1 MTVVASTRLRRSP
14 CRVARTSSTPVTSKE
29 PAAEEVIVHAEVSP
43 PWITEGEQTAVTP
56 AGLEVASMVTAPWK
70 PFCDWRLTLD
80 IALPPA
86 MKERLQG
93 EADREKSGGDPTK
106 NSDIFRAPESFAFK
120 VGRFQFASTVAR
132 CEKWL

>member
-1 MTVVASTRLRRSP
+1 LDGEPIWADRRPITGMWIVTWLTRAP
-14 CRVARTSSTPVTSKE
+14 AVPETVTSKE

-56 AGLEVASMVTAPWK
+56 AGLEVASRVTAPWK

-86 MKERLQG
+86 MKERLRG
-93 EADREKSGGDPTK
+93 EADREKSGGDSTK
-106 NSDIFRAPESFAFK
+106 TSAMFRALDLIVF
-120 VGRFQFASTVAR
+120 TVAGF
-132 CEKWL
+132 

>member
-1 MTVVASTRLRRSP
+1 MWIVTWLTRAP
-14 CRVARTSSTPVTSKE
+14 AVPETVTSKE

-56 AGLEVASMVTAPWK
+56 AGLEVASRVTAPWK

-93 EADREKSGGDPTK
+93 EAHTEKSGDAPTK
-106 NSDIFRAPESFAFK
+106 YCAMFRAPEALGPK
-120 VGRFQFASTVAR
+120 VG
-132 CEKWL
+132 

>member
-1 MTVVASTRLRRSP
+1 ML
-14 CRVARTSSTPVTSKE
+14 TSKE
-29 PAAEEVIVHAEVSP
+29 PAAEEVIEHAEVSP
-43 PWITEGEQTAVTP
+43 PLITEGEQTAVTP
-56 AGLEVASMVTAPWK
+56 AGFEVASRVTAPWK
-70 PFCDWRLTLD
+70 PCCGCRLTLD

-106 NSDIFRAPESFAFK
+106 NSDMFRAPESFAFK
-120 VGRFQFASTVAR
+120 GGMFQFASMVER